1 MGRKELWFKTYVC
14 SSIGAKVEE
23 ELKKI
28 YVIGVAEKKGR
39 RTYLKEGKVD
49 DERSCA

>member
-39 RTYLKEGKVD
+39 EEDILEGGQ
-49 DERSCA
+49 S